1 VTTIAVPERSASA
14 AGLTSERVGMFT
26 DAVFAIAMT
35 LLVIEIPKPERG
47 AAGGGEDRTAMAS
60 ELWRFLGDNVGS
72 FVAFV
77 VAFLM
82 LWAAW
87 RQHHAVFDQ
96 IERVTPAMM
105 FLHIPL
111 LLLVVLLPYPTALIG
126 ESLVG
131 ERADNPLSICLVA
144 GTEALLLVCQAA
156 LLSVV
161 VRSGVLKAEAG
172 GRQLRIKAVM
182 LAVFGLFWALTA
194 VLTWWFSNIPLAW
207 LLSPVVATGASKVAG
222 RFIVPDESAS
232 D

>member
-1 VTTIAVPERSASA
+1 
-14 AGLTSERVGMFT
+14 MFT

-47 AAGGGEDRTAMAS
+47 AGHSEDRLAMAS
-60 ELWRFLGDNVGS
+60 QLWRFLEDNVGS

-96 IERVTPAMM
+96 LERVTPAMM

-111 LLLVVLLPYPTALIG
+111 LILVVLLPYPTALVG

-131 ERADNPLSICLVA
+131 ELADNPLAICLFA
-144 GTEALLLVCQAA
+144 GVEALLLLCQAA

-161 VRSGVLKAEAG
+161 VRSGVLKPGAD
-172 GRQLRIKAVM
+172 GRQLTIKAIM

-194 VLTWWFSNIPLAW
+194 VLTWWSSNIPLVW
-207 LLSPVVATGASKVAG
+207 LLSPVVATGASRLAG
-222 RFIVPDESAS
+222 RFIPLPDESAS

>member
-1 VTTIAVPERSASA
+1 
-14 AGLTSERVGMFT
+14 
-26 DAVFAIAMT
+26 
-35 LLVIEIPKPERG
+35 VIEIPKPERG
-47 AAGGGEDRTAMAS
+47 AGHGEDRMAMAS
-60 ELWRFLGDNVGS
+60 QLWRFLGDNVGS

-96 IERVTPAMM
+96 LERVTPAMM

-111 LLLVVLLPYPTALIG
+111 LILVVLLPYPTALVG

-131 ERADNPLSICLVA
+131 EFADNPLTICLFA
-144 GTEALLLVCQAA
+144 GVEALLLLCQAA
-156 LLSVV
+156 LLAVV
-161 VRSGVLKAEAG
+161 VRSGVLKAGAD
-172 GRQLRIKAVM
+172 GRQLTIKAFM
-182 LAVFGLFWALTA
+182 LTVFGLFWALTA

-207 LLSPVVATGASKVAG
+207 ILSPAVATGASKIAG
-222 RFIVPDESAS
+222 RFVPPPNGSAS